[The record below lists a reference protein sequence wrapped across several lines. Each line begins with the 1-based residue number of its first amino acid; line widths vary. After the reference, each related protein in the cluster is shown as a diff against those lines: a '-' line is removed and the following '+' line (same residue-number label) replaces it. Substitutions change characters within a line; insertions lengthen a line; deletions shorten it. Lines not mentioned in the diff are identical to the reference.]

1 MRRISSAR
9 RPDGDRSRREFLTAA
24 TYALVAARHALAQT
38 TAPRIRIRGINHV
51 TLAVSDVKRSV
62 DFYQGL
68 FGMPIIARQGSTT
81 SLQIGAGPQHLGVS
95 AAGSNP
101 PRLDHLA
108 LGVEDFNVERISRI
122 VAQYGVTRV
131 DGAAATGGEGLSG
144 GPRKMRVRMRGPEA
158 GGAKDGTPELY
169 VGDPNGFVIQLQDP
183 RYCGGA
189 GSLGNVCA
197 APARPPRRGLLAL
210 RGWSHTTNSVSD
222 PAASRAFWKDLFGL
236 RIQAYQ
242 GPTSPVLGWGG
253 VEFLVFNTGA
263 AGRGGSGTPPRAGIN
278 HLCMTL
284 ENFRADTVIKALET
298 YGIKARG
305 DAPGASGPLVHYIS
319 VRRED
324 RGGAREGTPEL
335 YFTDPD
341 GLIIQLQ
348 DVSYCGGSGVLGN
361 VCS

>member
-1 MRRISSAR
+1 M
-9 RPDGDRSRREFLTAA
+9 RSRRKFLKEMAGAGACLVVAPPRLAAQAA
-24 TYALVAARHALAQT
+24 T
-38 TAPRIRIRGINHV
+38 PRMRVRGINHV
-51 TLAVSDVKRSV
+51 TLSVSDVKRSV

-68 FGMPIIARQGSTT
+68 FGMPVISRQGSTT
-81 SLQIGAGPQHLGVS
+81 NLQIGAGPQFLGVS
-95 AAGSNP
+95 AAGGDP

-108 LGVEDFNVERISRI
+108 LGVEDFDVERVSRI
-122 VAQYGVTRV
+122 LTQRGVN
-131 DGAAATGGEGLSG
+131 
-144 GPRKMRVRMRGPEA
+144 MRVRMRGPDA
-158 GGAKDGTPELY
+158 GGAQAGTPEVY
-169 VGDPNGFVIQLQDP
+169 VSDPNGFVIQLQDP

-189 GSLGNVCA
+189 GALGNVCP
-197 APARPPRRGLLAL
+197 APEPSPRRGLLAP

-222 PAASRAFWKDLFGL
+222 PAASRTFWQDLFGL

-263 AGRGGSGTPPRAGIN
+263 AGRGGSGAAPRAAIN
-278 HLCMTL
+278 HLCMTIG
-284 ENFRADTVIKALET
+284 NFRPATVIKTLEA
-298 YGIKARG
+298 YGITPRG
-305 DAPGASGPLVHYIS
+305 DGQGAPGPLVHYIS

-324 RGGAREGTPEL
+324 RGGAKEGTPEL

-361 VCS
+361 VCV

>member
-1 MRRISSAR
+1 M
-9 RPDGDRSRREFLTAA
+9 RSRREFLKATAA
-24 TYALVAARHALAQT
+24 GAYALIAARHVPAQT
-38 TAPRIRIRGINHV
+38 AGPRIRVRGINHV
-51 TLAVSDVKRSV
+51 TLAVADVKRSV

-68 FGMPIIARQGSTT
+68 FGMPVISRQGSTT
-81 SLQIGAGPQHLGVS
+81 NLQIGAGPQFLGVS
-95 AAGSNP
+95 AAGSDL

-108 LGVEDFNVERISRI
+108 VGIEGFSVERVSRI
-122 VAQYGVTRV
+122 LTQYRVTRV
-131 DGAAATGGEGLSG
+131 DGAATGGSGGLSG
-144 GPRKMRVRMRGPEA
+144 GPMKMRVRMRGADA
-158 GGAKDGTPELY
+158 GGAQEGTPELY

-189 GSLGNVCA
+189 GPLGNVC
-197 APARPPRRGLLAL
+197 PPPEPSPRRGLLAL

-222 PAASRAFWKDLFGL
+222 PAASRAFWRDLFGL

-242 GPTSPVLGWGG
+242 GPASPVLGWGG
-253 VEFLVFNTGA
+253 VEFLVFTA
-263 AGRGGSGTPPRAGIN
+263 AATSRGGSGTAPRAAIN

-284 ENFRADTVIKALET
+284 ENFRPETVIKTLET
-298 YGIKARG
+298 YGIKPRG
-305 DAPGASGPLVHYIS
+305 GGQGAPGPLVHYIS
-319 VRRED
+319 MRRED
-324 RGGAREGTPEL
+324 RGGAKEGTPEL